1 MKHALKLVFPK
12 RGRGRPGNGAESIYQ
27 EQRRAFCEA
36 VLEIRST
43 LDFDVSSRGWAYIFE
58 NRNII
63 TKAEIDSCQELIN
76 HCRKSGELP
85 LNICSVDESRA
96 FENVD
101 YIDDTDAEDEA
112 SNIFDRIRNAHHDYN
127 PFSFWDFQD
136 CYIQVVVEK
145 IDLRSL
151 FSTVCAEF
159 HVPIANA
166 KGWAD
171 INLRADMMR
180 RFAYWA
186 AKGKRCILLYCG
198 DFDPAGLHISEYL
211 RSNLQDLAGAVG
223 WDPTDLIIERFGL
236 NHEFIVENNLTWIDN
251 LMTASGKLPLDD
263 PRHSDHHK
271 PYVQSYISQ
280 YGVRKVEANALV
292 VAPEA
297 GRALCR
303 AAIERHISTIRIPEY
318 EAALQDA
325 RDEVASSV
333 RRLLAESHGGADG

>member
-1 MKHALKLVFPK
+1 MAP
-12 RGRGRPGNGAESIYQ
+12 RPS
-27 EQRRAFCEA
+27 
-36 VLEIRST
+36 IRSNAAPFAMSCVKSGQT

-58 NRNII
+58 NRNTI

-76 HCRKSGELP
+76 QCRKSGELP

-112 SNIFDRIRNAHHDYN
+112 SDIFDRIRYAHRAYN

-151 FSTVCAEF
+151 FSTECAKF

-171 INLRADMMR
+171 INLRADMMQ

-223 WDPTDLIIERFGL
+223 WAPDNLTIERFGL

-263 PRHSDHHK
+263 PRHPDHHK
-271 PYVQSYISQ
+271 PYVQS
-280 YGVRKVEANALV
+280 
-292 VAPEA
+292 
-297 GRALCR
+297 
-303 AAIERHISTIRIPEY
+303 
-318 EAALQDA
+318 
-325 RDEVASSV
+325 
-333 RRLLAESHGGADG
+333 